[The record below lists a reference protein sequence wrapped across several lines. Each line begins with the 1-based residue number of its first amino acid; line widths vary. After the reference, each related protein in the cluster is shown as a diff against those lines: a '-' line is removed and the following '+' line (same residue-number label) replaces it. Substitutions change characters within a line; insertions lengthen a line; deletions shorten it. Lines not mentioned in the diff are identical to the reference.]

1 MKKMIKSNE
10 DFLEQLSS
18 TSLVLRLAILSTVT
32 EELHKCNPKLA
43 EEQDVLAH
51 LQVIFVENSPQ
62 NTND

>member
-1 MKKMIKSNE
+1 MKKMIVSDE

-43 EEQDVLAH
+43 EE
-51 LQVIFVENSPQ
+51 LQNNQSRSVTRNRMLL
-62 NTND
+62 